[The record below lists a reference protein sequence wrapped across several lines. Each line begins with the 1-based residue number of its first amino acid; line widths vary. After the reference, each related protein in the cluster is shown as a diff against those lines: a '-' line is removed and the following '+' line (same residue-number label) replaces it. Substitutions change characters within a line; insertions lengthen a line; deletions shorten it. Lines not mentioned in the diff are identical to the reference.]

1 MNEATDALHFSDAH
15 ARVREQLLGA
25 RTQVLCAVSGPC
37 ARPLFDLLLGCRR
50 RGLALTVVVPGDA
63 QDTAPGI
70 AWERLAAAGAALH
83 WLVPSAPLLETSVC
97 VIDETVVLCGD
108 LARLGPVPHP
118 QTTGVLS
125 QTNGVLAARCAQG
138 LSDFILA
145 YAQGPDAIEPGQGAG
160 SARAATDTAGA
171 VGLALHPPQPG
182 AAAWQ
187 NELLLAHTLA
197 MQADIAEMHRTLNAF
212 DLEQDAH
219 IGDLLRQCMDAKRL
233 HLQRLHAQTG
243 SDEVYAQAREAQ
255 ERFDQYTQA
264 QDAKPAPKT
273 ALDPEAQAQMKQ
285 LYRKLAMRLHPDR
298 VEAQDKAEAQ
308 ALFQHLQTSYE
319 NNDFSALQVLQQQ
332 VLQAAGFSAQGGV
345 VGLSASPPSGQ
356 RVALQARLAQQQRE
370 RAAIVGSATWQTL
383 STQSNWAVW
392 FAQQAH
398 YLRAELE
405 RYERA
410 MQAAPAAPAAVH
422 AP

>member
-15 ARVREQLLGA
+15 AWVREQLLGA
-25 RTQVLCAVSGPC
+25 RTQVVCAISGPC

-63 QDTAPGI
+63 QETAPGI
-70 AWERLAAAGAALH
+70 AWERLAAAGAALY
-83 WLVPSAPLLETSVC
+83 WLAPSAPLLDTSVC
-97 VIDETVVLCGD
+97 VVDHTVVLCGD

-118 QTTGVLS
+118 QTTGVFS
-125 QTNGVLAARCAQG
+125 QTNGALAARCAQG

-145 YAQGPDAIEPGQGAG
+145 YAHGPDAAESAHSQGTAL
-160 SARAATDTAGA
+160 TDTAGA
-171 VGLALHPPQPG
+171 AGLALHPTQPWT
-182 AAAWQ
+182 AAWQ

-219 IGDLLRQCMDAKRL
+219 IGDLLRQCMDARRL

-243 SDEVYAQAREAQ
+243 SEEVRAQAREAQ
-255 ERFDQYTQA
+255 ERFDQFTQA
-264 QDAKPAPKT
+264 QDAKPSPKI
-273 ALDPEAQAQMKQ
+273 ALNPEAQAQMKQ

-319 NNDFSALQVLQQQ
+319 SNDFSALQLLQQQ
-332 VLQAAGFSAQGGV
+332 VFQAADFPARGV
-345 VGLSASPPSGQ
+345 AVGLSASPPPGQ

-410 MQAAPAAPAAVH
+410 MQAASATSPAVPAP
-422 AP
+422 